1 MYNKTKLD
9 QGDSHDHSG
18 LSYWYN
24 GYMNNQELVAVIY
37 RAITN
42 LTEEDRGE
50 DKVPSQVEMAE
61 RIAIDVLLY
70 LQNSLNVR

>member
-1 MYNKTKLD
+1 
-9 QGDSHDHSG
+9 
-18 LSYWYN
+18 
-24 GYMNNQELVAVIY
+24 MNNQELVAVIY

-50 DKVPSQVEMAE
+50 DKVPSRVEMAE
-61 RIAIDVLLY
+61 RIAADVLLY